1 MVARADRRSPDRQR
15 RQRHTARRCGMKK
28 TTPTDEYIGTAVRF
42 RRNELGFTQ
51 TDLARAIGV
60 TFQQVQKYEN
70 GTSRI
75 LAGRLFAI
83 SQALQVPVSYFLQ
96 PINAAATT
104 KVESRTSE
112 LLREPGAAA
121 LLWHYSKIETSAH
134 RRSLLEF
141 TRSLAG
147 HKEDT

>member
-1 MVARADRRSPDRQR
+1 
-15 RQRHTARRCGMKK
+15 MKK
-28 TTPTDEYIGTAVRF
+28 PTPTDEYVGTAVRF
-42 RRNELGFTQ
+42 RRKQLGLTQ
-51 TDLARAIGV
+51 ADLARAIGV

-75 LAGRLFAI
+75 LVGRLFAI

-96 PINAAATT
+96 PINGAATT
-104 KVESRTSE
+104 KVESRASE

-121 LLWHYSKIETSAH
+121 LLWHYSKIETPAH

-141 TRSLAG
+141 TRSLARAD
-147 HKEDT
+147 EDT